1 MTKEIKLSFIGEHL
15 HHSYVYL
22 HGTSIKV
29 VNNLAGQQLLAFP
42 TRMQVIFLEILIN
55 PSMIHCNYDNN
66 IISGSS
72 FIVDPPNH
80 DIFVFVTYPL
90 IACLHMQKISHDDEK
105 KRRWFKLYE
114 NWLRI
119 AQSRHFQLYEN
130 WLRNIEESIGS
141 LWKMKWFLA
150 PHICFISHSYL
161 CPSR

>member
-80 DIFVFVTYPL
+80 DIFVFITYPL
-90 IACLHMQKISHDDEK
+90 VVISLGIRLTNMIFGSTYIPLPSHLLTSYLPTHREIGRLYYCPRKYDRWCHLKQSGTMK
-105 KRRWFKLYE
+105 KRFC
-114 NWLRI
+114 I
-119 AQSRHFQLYEN
+119 FPHFPL
-130 WLRNIEESIGS
+130 
-141 LWKMKWFLA
+141 
-150 PHICFISHSYL
+150 CFPDL
-161 CPSR
+161 

>member
-80 DIFVFVTYPL
+80 DIFVFITYPL
-90 IACLHMQKISHDDEK
+90 VVISLGI
-105 KRRWFKLYE
+105 RLTNMIF
-114 NWLRI
+114 
-119 AQSRHFQLYEN
+119 
-130 WLRNIEESIGS
+130 GS
-141 LWKMKWFLA
+141 TYIPL
-150 PHICFISHSYL
+150 PSHLLTSYL
-161 CPSR
+161 PTHREIGRLYLLSWQT